1 MNKYLITC
9 LLFVSA
15 CSFDTKSGIWTDRK
29 EIVASNKDITVLF
42 ETKEDKQQEFN
53 PDLKISISN
62 LPKINLNESNLTNNT
77 GINNFFE
84 GINNISKFKFSKI
97 EDFNYFEPELII
109 TNNGFIFFDDKGN
122 IINFNENS
130 VINWK
135 TNIYSKVEKKLKPKI
150 TLFRSEN
157 NLVAFDNISKF
168 YSLDLNSGEILWIKS
183 ITNPINSQIKIYE
196 DKIFAVDLNNIL
208 RCYSLKNGE
217 ELWRYGSG
225 NNFLKSNKRNSIV
238 LKNETVY
245 FNNSLGDISAVNIKD
260 GSLLWQTPTQSSR
273 ILENAF
279 SLITS
284 DLVFGEK
291 EIIFSNN
298 RNELYSINSENGKIN
313 WKQKINSVIRPVII
327 ENLIFTLSIEGYFYI
342 IEKNSGNILRIT
354 KVLNEK
360 KKNISSF
367 MKRSAQDSSAV
378 GILVGEKKTFFT
390 TNNGILFTID
400 NQTGKTVSS
409 YRIDN
414 DKISRPFIFNDSLLI
429 VKNNSIIKFN

>member
-1 MNKYLITC
+1 MNKYLIAC

-15 CSFDTKSGIWTDRK
+15 CSFDTRSGIWTDKK
-29 EIVASNKDITVLF
+29 EIITSNKDITVLF

-62 LPKINLNESNLTNNT
+62 LPKINLNEANLTNNT

-109 TNNGFIFFDDKGN
+109 TSNGFIFFDDKGN

-150 TLFRSEN
+150 TLFKSEN

-183 ITNPINSQIKIYE
+183 ISNPINSQIKIHE

-342 IEKNSGNILRIT
+342 MEKNSGNILRIT

-400 NQTGKTVSS
+400 NQIGKTVSS
-409 YRIDN
+409 YKIDN

>member
-62 LPKINLNESNLTNNT
+62 LPKINLNEANLTNNT

-109 TNNGFIFFDDKGN
+109 TSNGFIFFDDKGN

-150 TLFRSEN
+150 TLFKSEN

-342 IEKNSGNILRIT
+342 MEKNSGNILRIT